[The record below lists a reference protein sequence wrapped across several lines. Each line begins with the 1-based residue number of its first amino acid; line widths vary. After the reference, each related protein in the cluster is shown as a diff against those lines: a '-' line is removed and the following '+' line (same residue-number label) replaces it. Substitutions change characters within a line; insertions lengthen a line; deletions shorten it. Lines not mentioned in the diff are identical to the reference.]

1 MYKEVNILGETLNF
15 LDIKEVADMLD
26 KHTRTIRRWVQNGD
40 LTAYKIGGKYHFKQK
55 DLEKF
60 IEDSKL

>member
-1 MYKEVNILGETLNF
+1 
-15 LDIKEVADMLD
+15 MLD